1 MADSNTH
8 TQDGPWVD
16 AGLTGPNPRIH
27 GGPLRL
33 IKCEGVVIAFLP
45 AWLRDHAQEARANAR
60 LIAAAPAL
68 LEALQDLVDTVT
80 GQMEGETVA
89 LHNALAAIA
98 QAKGPTP

>member
-33 IKCEGVVIAFLP
+33 IKCQGVVIAFLP
-45 AWLRDHAQEARANAR
+45 AWLDDHAQEARANAR

-68 LEALQDLVDTVT
+68 LDALLRARDVIESTGLPVDASITFAIKEA
-80 GQMEGETVA
+80 
-89 LHNALAAIA
+89 
-98 QAKGPTP
+98 TP